1 MLWDGYENLPRFMIN
16 GGPQGADGGSHWKVA
31 GPLGATVQLGRG
43 DHQARP
49 RRAAGGKTLPGVAI
63 RHTGIVRLER
73 ADGGIRLDVTRSS
86 NPLAG
91 PAGTR

>member
-1 MLWDGYENLPRFMIN
+1 VLWDGYENLPRFMVN
-16 GGPQGADGGSHWKVA
+16 GGPQECGRRLALEGGRAARRHRAV
-31 GPLGATVQLGRG
+31 GRG

-49 RRAAGGKTLPGVAI
+49 RRAGRKTLPGVAI

-73 ADGGIRLDVTRSS
+73 ADGGIRLDVTLSS